1 MAITGAEVFAI
12 GYEQD
17 EQGRFLFPRDIER
30 RKELFPQ
37 EVFNHPAKANMYL
50 IEALV
55 EYLTKE
61 GDTILDPFGG
71 TGTLLWAT
79 QMGRRVTLIEIEEHF
94 HKLQKE
100 ICRDWF
106 GALWGDANE
115 ANIILGDCN
124 HIMPVYCNHAIFSP
138 PYAQALGKKSGLVG
152 ESIPDALDEL
162 GKYSEH
168 PQNMAN
174 LNTFLFGQSMR
185 KVYKGLHASIP
196 PGGMMAVI
204 IKDITRG
211 NERIFLSKDCIR
223 EATKAGFEM
232 TEWFK
237 WVPPGSVFTKIM
249 KAKGANTIEDE
260 DIILFRRK

>member
-1 MAITGAEVFAI
+1 MAIPFAA
-12 GYEQD
+12 GYDKDDQD
-17 EQGRFLFPRDIER
+17 RFLFPRDIER

-37 EVFNHPAKANMYL
+37 EVFNHPAKANMFL

-79 QMGRRVTLIEIEEHF
+79 QMGRKVTLIEIETGF
-94 HKLQKE
+94 HLLQQEIVIDWYGDLEYGDVKLIQ
-100 ICRDWF
+100 
-106 GALWGDANE
+106 
-115 ANIILGDCN
+115 GDCN
-124 HIMPVYCNHAIFSP
+124 RIMPVFCDHAIFSP
-138 PYAQALGKKSGLVG
+138 PYAQALGKKCGLVG

-174 LNTFLFGQSMR
+174 LNTFFFAQAMK
-185 KVYKGLHASIP
+185 KVYNGLQESIP

-260 DIILFRRK
+260 DIIIFRRK

>member
-1 MAITGAEVFAI
+1 MALTGADIFGL
-12 GYEQD
+12 GYDQD
-17 EQGRFLFPRDIER
+17 DKGRFLFPRDVER

-37 EVFNHPAKANMYL
+37 EVFNHPAKANIFL

-55 EYLTKE
+55 EYLTVP
-61 GDTILDPFGG
+61 GDWILDPFGG

-79 QMGRRVTLIEIEEHF
+79 QMGRKVTLIEIEEGF
-94 HKLQKE
+94 QQLQKE
-100 ICRDWF
+100 ICQDWF
-106 GALWGDANE
+106 GAGGWDGIVHLVEGN
-115 ANIILGDCN
+115 CN
-124 HIMPVYCNHAIFSP
+124 RLLPIFCNHAIFSP

-152 ESIPDALDEL
+152 DTIPDALDEL

-174 LNTFLFGQSMR
+174 LNTFFFAQAMKG
-185 KVYKGLHASIP
+185 VYKGLQQSIP

-211 NERIFLSKDCIR
+211 DERVFLSKDCIR
-223 EATKAGFEM
+223 EATKVGFEM